1 MDELQQLLV
10 SPLTPVQIMLSKVP
24 PMDLHY
30 LVLSAVFA
38 VNASGIGLLIATF
51 SRNLAQ
57 VGFLSLLIMPPM
69 NLFAGTIT
77 PLESMPILLKP
88 VMLLSPMYHY
98 LNVSFGLLLEG
109 APLATLWDSVLALVL
124 IGAGL
129 FALGAWRFRREF
141 R

>member
-1 MDELQQLLV
+1 
-10 SPLTPVQIMLSKVP
+10 
-24 PMDLHY
+24 
-30 LVLSAVFA
+30 
-38 VNASGIGLLIATF
+38 
-51 SRNLAQ
+51 
-57 VGFLSLLIMPPM
+57 M

-77 PLESMPILLKP
+77 PLESMPTVLKP
-88 VMLLSPMYHY
+88 VVFLSPMYHY